1 MKKLCDIILSYIV
14 LFVFFI
20 SVLQLA
26 PPTSAVQLIHS
37 GKYTYTIAQWNAM
50 ADANAKSFFYLADH
64 ASSSVTSAHY
74 RNIGNSF
81 LALKKVATTTVKKH
95 YGPRMFAPAVNK
107 PPSAPE
113 ILGDSFVYAG
123 EYLSITATST
133 DPEKQKISYLFEWTA
148 SKSGDTHIKT
158 SGVTPSGDPYTDR
171 FKYAAKDIGYTYTV
185 EITAFDGNDYSDT
198 SYFSFI
204 VLPHIEDFT
213 AISEISK
220 TPAPDPRSF
229 YNPSRNL
236 SGSVTF
242 NENPQ
247 GSPFELYG
255 AVGDNYIYVWI
266 GLAAL
271 FAGLGI
277 YAYFTYTGRSLIST
291 NMKRSLYRA
300 LSRSGIKGTER
311 VYDYELTYKMPEP
324 KRTTSYRRTPVK
336 RRVKW

>member
-1 MKKLCDIILSYIV
+1 M
-14 LFVFFI
+14 F
-20 SVLQLA
+20 
-26 PPTSAVQLIHS
+26 
-37 GKYTYTIAQWNAM
+37 
-50 ADANAKSFFYLADH
+50 
-64 ASSSVTSAHY
+64 
-74 RNIGNSF
+74 
-81 LALKKVATTTVKKH
+81 
-95 YGPRMFAPAVNK
+95 GPAINK
-107 PPSAPE
+107 PPSTPT
-113 ILGDSFVYAG
+113 IDSEGFVYAG
-123 EYLSITATST
+123 EYLSVTVTSI

-158 SGVTPSGDPYTDR
+158 SGVTPSGNPYTDR
-171 FKYAAKDIGYTYTV
+171 FKYTAKDIGYTYTV
-185 EITAFDGNDYSDT
+185 EATAFDGNDYSDT
-198 SYFSFI
+198 VYSSFI

-213 AISEISK
+213 SISEISK

-242 NENPQ
+242 NENTQ

-271 FAGLGI
+271 FIGLGV
-277 YAYFTYTGRSLIST
+277 YAYYTYTGKGIIST

-300 LSRSGIKGTER
+300 ISRSGIKGTER
-311 VYDYELTYKMPEP
+311 TYDTELTYSMPEP
-324 KRTTSYRRTPVK
+324 RKAVSYRRTPIKK